1 MLFLIIAKTDKICVK
16 FSFLTGN
23 LTLLRY
29 DVGRK
34 NEGVM
39 KLGHV
44 KRIVVQATLLIAG
57 VVMLCFGIWR
67 GEAAVVLSKA
77 IKLCLEC
84 VGIG

>member
-1 MLFLIIAKTDKICVK
+1 MMLAE
-16 FSFLTGN
+16 
-23 LTLLRY
+23 
-29 DVGRK
+29 K

-44 KRIVVQATLLIAG
+44 KRILVQATLLIAG